1 MIRIREKI
9 LQELNRRLSEISWF
23 KDQDII
29 NQDDTQSFFSGI
41 ADYINYVKLQPTL
54 NKFVEELKEDNLFK
68 TVDEQLIN
76 EGNQIIN
83 KVKADFKVIKS
94 FIKRKKI
101 KILKWDEIFPGS
113 GVHTLNTNQS
123 ISLTYRHIED
133 FLNKENQSIG
143 DIPNLISNLWA
154 LLGRFEISDD
164 LTPKLKKISD
174 SYHEVYRLYEEKLK
188 DKNIL
193 VHYLRL
199 EDYQKLNEVWL
210 YYYDKSVKLSHFGF
224 MFYELLDE
232 KRTVYSLSA
241 EQLKLIKD
249 NKTKYLL
256 WLHRFHNYLTDRLEE
271 TYWLEEASIWVW
283 ENFGRTVVSLFLIIV
298 ILWILKLLGI
308 SAPVEF
314 LVNLLKP

>member
-1 MIRIREKI
+1 MLRVREKI
-9 LQELNRRLSEISWF
+9 LQELNRRSSEISWF
-23 KDQDII
+23 KDQDIVS
-29 NQDDTQSFFSGI
+29 QDDIQSFFSGI
-41 ADYINYVKLQPTL
+41 ADYINYIKLQPTL

-68 TVDEQLIN
+68 AVDEQLIN
-76 EGNQIIN
+76 DGNQIID
-83 KVKADFKVIKS
+83 KVKADFKKIKS
-94 FIKRKKI
+94 FIRRKKI
-101 KILKWDEIFPGS
+101 KILKWNEIFPGS
-113 GVHTLNTNQS
+113 GVHTLDTNQS
-123 ISLTYRHIED
+123 ISLAYRQVED
-133 FLNKENQSIG
+133 FLNKENQFIG
-143 DIPNLISNLWA
+143 DIPNLISNLWS
-154 LLGRFEISDD
+154 LLGRFE
-164 LTPKLKKISD
+164 ISD
-174 SYHEVYRLYEEKLK
+174 SYHEVYRSYEEKLK

-232 KRTVYSLSA
+232 KRTVYSLSV

-256 WLHRFHNYLTDRLEE
+256 WLHRFHNYLIDRLEE

-298 ILWILKLLGI
+298 ILWILKFLGV
-308 SAPVEF
+308 SAPIEF
-314 LVNLLKP
+314 IVNLLKP